1 MSIIK
6 DYKFKDIEKYLKKDS
21 NVGKDIIEAFKHL
34 SDAAIIFAPI
44 ILGPKFL
51 ILLDLLEVKDKL
63 FDLGHKVYN
72 FIAEKN
78 ENDYLERMEQIRAAY
93 ALICYTAYF
102 DVFQDAIP
110 KEVRKRLKLKWK
122 TKKDEFKD
130 SIEEIEE
137 NLQSTMAIE
146 DIRCEVFLV
155 DHVTSL
161 LEIKEKLTEIYKHIS
176 SNLIKIIRDLS
187 IFDEDNEEDKQEFEN
202 LSEVIDK
209 LPQKAIKAYEAQ
221 YLQLISLSYP
231 SQSKSIF
238 NFTHSSLNG
247 TYVLSLITVMGKSN
261 FSCRPCINIS
271 KSTFFASKTSSSAD
285 T

>member
-221 YLQLISLSYP
+221 YLQLADKFNDFALF
-231 SQSKSIF
+231 SQLK
-238 NFTHSSLNG
+238 NLEG
-247 TYVLSLITVMGKSN
+247 
-261 FSCRPCINIS
+261 INHAI
-271 KSTFFASKTSSSAD
+271 KKNREAVEYRL
-285 T
+285 